1 MISLKGENTAAARSE
16 IAMNIEVKVKGII
29 KGDILRSKSGLRK
42 VGPESI
48 RCIERNIIRK
58 INIRNL
64 PIINL
69 TTLKNSRKKRLIH

>member
-1 MISLKGENTAAARSE
+1 MVSLKDENTAAARSE
-16 IAMNIEVKVKGII
+16 IAMSIEVKVKGII

-58 INIRNL
+58 IEAMIRRNA
-64 PIINL
+64 NFS
-69 TTLKNSRKKRLIH
+69 TTPMSEYT